1 MAKDASV
8 VIIGA
13 GASGLTAA
21 AELAR
26 AGVNVTIVEARDR
39 IGGRMF
45 TQKDPH
51 TGAVVE
57 LGAEFI
63 HGRPPQ
69 IWDLL
74 RKNKIHAHA
83 VDGDNYCVQKEK
95 LSDCDFFSQI
105 DEVLEKLTDRG
116 RDQSFIEFLR
126 KYEKKKLIPPA
137 IRARV
142 LRYIQGFHAADPRL
156 ISVHSLV
163 KGMRADEK
171 IDGEQAYRI
180 PQGYQR
186 LLKIFQTQIKGV
198 QLDLNT
204 VVKQIHW
211 KQSHAQITT
220 NKKTYEATHALITLP
235 LGVLQAKTKSK
246 GAVQFSPRLPAQKR
260 QALSKLAM
268 GKVIR
273 VSLCF
278 RERFW
283 EDLRVNKK
291 SLSKLSFL
299 FSDDEL
305 FPTWWTQMPTKSP
318 VIVGWAPFHAADQ
331 LTGHSLDSIT
341 NKALRA
347 LSNLLHTDHHKLKT
361 LLAASHS
368 HDWETDPFS
377 RGAYSYVKFG
387 GDTAQKNLGK
397 PLANTLFFA
406 GEATD
411 ITGYNGTVHGAMASG
426 HRAASEILRAIG

>member
-21 AELAR
+21 AELNR

-45 TQKDPH
+45 TKKDPH

-69 IWDLL
+69 IFNLL
-74 RKNKIHAHA
+74 RKNKIHAHK

-116 RDQSFIEFLR
+116 RDQSFIAFLR
-126 KYEKKKLIPPA
+126 KYEKKKLIPPE

-171 IDGEQAYRI
+171 IDGEQAYCI

-198 QLDLNT
+198 QIDLNT
-204 VVKQIHW
+204 VVKQIRW
-211 KQSHAQITT
+211 KQGHAEITT
-220 NKKTYEATHALITLP
+220 NNKTYEASHVLITLP
-235 LGVLQAKTKSK
+235 LGVLHAIPKSK
-246 GAVQFSPRLPAQKR
+246 GAVQFSPQLPAQKR

-283 EDLRVNKK
+283 EDIRINKK
-291 SLSKLSFL
+291 PLSKLSFL

-318 VIVGWAPFHAADQ
+318 VIVGWAPFHAADR

-341 NKALRA
+341 SKAINA
-347 LSNLLHTDHHKLKT
+347 LSNLLHADRNELQN
-361 LLAASHS
+361 LLATSYS
-368 HDWETDPFS
+368 HDWEADPFS
-377 RGAYSYVKFG
+377 HGAYSYVKVG
-387 GDTAQKNLGK
+387 GDAAQKNLGK
-397 PLANTLFFA
+397 PVANTLFFA